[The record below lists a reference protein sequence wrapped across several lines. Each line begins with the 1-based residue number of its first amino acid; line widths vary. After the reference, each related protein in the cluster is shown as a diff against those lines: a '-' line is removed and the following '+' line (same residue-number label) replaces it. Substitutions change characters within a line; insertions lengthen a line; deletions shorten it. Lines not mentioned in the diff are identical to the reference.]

1 MKLGVD
7 ASNLRRGGGLTH
19 LVELLRAAHPSA
31 QGFSKVTVWAG
42 RETLSR
48 VADRPWLVKSHQ
60 AQLDG
65 GLLQRTLWQRF
76 RLSGLAREA
85 SCDVLFVPGGL
96 FTGDFH
102 PMVTVSQN
110 LLPFEWREL
119 RRFGVSPMAV
129 KLAILRVAQTRT
141 FRGSD
146 GLVFL
151 TRYARDVVMR
161 IVKSTAGTSR
171 IIPHGIDE
179 RFSRAPRSQLAL
191 QAMDRPIRVLY
202 VSIIDE
208 YKHHDEVAVAVAAL
222 RASGVPIEL
231 ELIGPAYWPAL
242 KRLEKHLTGLDP
254 ESAFLKYLGVVD
266 YEDLPER
273 YGAADICVFASSC
286 ENLPIILLEGMRAGL
301 PIACSNRGPMPE
313 VLGDAGVYFDPG
325 HPTDIAR
332 ALRALIDSP
341 ELRLRLA
348 AAAFERSRA
357 YSWRR
362 CADET
367 FAYLAEVAGGAL
379 S

>member
-7 ASNLRRGGGLTH
+7 ASNLRRGGGVTH
-19 LVELLRAAHPSA
+19 LVELLRAADPPA
-31 QGFSKVTVWAG
+31 QGFSQVTVWSG
-42 RETLSR
+42 RETLRR

-65 GLLQRTLWQRF
+65 SLLRRSLWQRF
-76 RLSGLAREA
+76 RLSRLAREA

-96 FTGDFH
+96 FTGDFR

-110 LLPFEWREL
+110 LLPFEWKEL
-119 RRFGVSPMAV
+119 RRFGASPMAV

-141 FRGSD
+141 FRGSE

-151 TRYARDVVMR
+151 TRYARDAVLR
-161 IVKSTAGTSR
+161 IAKSTAGSNR

-179 RFSRAPRSQLAL
+179 RFGRAPRAQSPP

-202 VSIIDE
+202 VSIIDV
-208 YKHHDEVAVAVAAL
+208 YKHQEEVVDAVAAL
-222 RASGVPIEL
+222 RASGAPVEL
-231 ELIGPAYWPAL
+231 ELVGPAYPPAL
-242 KRLEKHLTGLDP
+242 KRLEKRLSRLDP
-254 ESAFLKYLGVVD
+254 ERAFVNYAGAVA
-266 YEDLPER
+266 YEGLPGW

-286 ENLPIILLEGMRAGL
+286 ENLPIILLEGMRSGL

-313 VLGDAGVYFDPG
+313 VLGDAGVYFDPES
-325 HPTDIAR
+325 PTDIAR
-332 ALRALIDSP
+332 ALRALIESP
-341 ELRLRLA
+341 ELRSRLA
-348 AAAFERSRA
+348 AAAFERSLA
-357 YSWRR
+357 YSWTR

-367 FAYLAEVAGGAL
+367 FAYLAEVARGAR